1 MTTLNQKMN
10 TVLTALN
17 ERLAERSELLRDMAV
32 ALLTGSNLFILG
44 QNGQAKSAAVRLFA
58 DCLKDSRF
66 FAYQFNNETDEEK
79 LFGRLDMSSLIPGGV
94 ASDVLESDHAYVQ
107 MRDALKALYEDYK
120 KVPAHETLLQM
131 SQHRKVLAE
140 MRSVLAALYGSTP
153 SLLTRG
159 KIPESD
165 IVMLDELFKANGGVL
180 HSLLTALNERLYAN
194 EGRELKLPTISF
206 FGASNEMPNPYDPEE
221 RKYLP
226 LLDRF
231 DLKVKTEY
239 IQDREQRLALLE
251 KKEKDEYDAP
261 LKTQL
266 TMDELGK
273 MQKEVKK
280 IFGAPFHRNWPTSHI
295 PFPWYCSLTS
305 FHAGCCG
312 SIKSGKELRWEKAM
326 SLSASTNPGPCAPTT
341 RMPGQ
346 KPSPAC
352 L

>member
-1 MTTLNQKMN
+1 MGRCLGRCVGRPLLLLFLSNPE
-10 TVLTALN
+10 
-17 ERLAERSELLRDMAV
+17 ER
-32 ALLTGSNLFILG
+32 
-44 QNGQAKSAAVRLFA
+44 QA
-58 DCLKDSRF
+58 DQ
-66 FAYQFNNETDEEK
+66 Y
-79 LFGRLDMSSLIPGGV
+79 
-94 ASDVLESDHAYVQ
+94 DHADRLSRGAVYKRQVQ

-140 MRSVLAALYGSTP
+140 MRSVLASLYGSTP

-159 KIPESD
+159 KIPEAD

-273 MQKEVKK
+273 MQKEVKTVTVPK
-280 IFGAPFHRNWPTSHI
+280 AVSYTHLDVYKRQTP
-295 PFPWYCSLTS
+295 
-305 FHAGCCG
+305 
-312 SIKSGKELRWEKAM
+312 IK
-326 SLSASTNPGPCAPTT
+326 
-341 RMPGQ
+341 
-346 KPSPAC
+346 
-352 L
+352 

>member
-94 ASDVLESDHAYVQ
+94 ASDVLESDHTYVQ

-266 TMDELGK
+266 TMDELVRIMELQGK
-273 MQKEVKK
+273 SYV
-280 IFGAPFHRNWPTSHI
+280 A
-295 PFPWYCSLTS
+295 
-305 FHAGCCG
+305 
-312 SIKSGKELRWEKAM
+312 
-326 SLSASTNPGPCAPTT
+326 
-341 RMPGQ
+341 
-346 KPSPAC
+346 
-352 L
+352 